1 MLFIKVGELYSKTDV
16 IRIGAN
22 FGPKE
27 SIKAE
32 FKVPGWIEFAIA
44 SKSAEESVLI
54 PVDTV
59 S

>member
-1 MLFIKVGELYSKTDV
+1 MEKIYDSKTDV